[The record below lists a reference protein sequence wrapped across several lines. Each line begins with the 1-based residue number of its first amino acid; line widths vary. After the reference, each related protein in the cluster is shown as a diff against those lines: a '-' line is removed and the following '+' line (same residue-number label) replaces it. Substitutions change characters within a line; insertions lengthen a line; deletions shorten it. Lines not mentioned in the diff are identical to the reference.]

1 MIHWNNFLLGTQKCS
16 SIVQRV
22 QLNPNDKIIKLNL
35 FLDCTC
41 TTSRTTNKIEM
52 HGFFLVSISIYSYLL
67 EKSEQLMTM
76 YLVKLHKTKAFQM
89 NNQTQ
94 G

>member
-1 MIHWNNFLLGTQKCS
+1 MIYWNNILLGTQKCS

-22 QLNPNDKIIKLNL
+22 QLNPNDKIIKLNR
-35 FLDCTC
+35 FLDCTLHYK
-41 TTSRTTNKIEM
+41 SNHKHNWNEWI
-52 HGFFLVSISIYSYLL
+52 FFISISIYSYLL